1 MQGKPYTKEKKDSS
15 GAGKKIKMIIFILL
29 LIAVNAYTIYS
40 VKEFKKIH
48 EVIVENGSGSGK
60 YREGDRVVITANVPE
75 NETTEFTEWSVDK
88 ENLNISDRSAKKIEF
103 IMPEENVH
111 LTANYV
117 STYLLAVKNGSGN
130 GRYKVGETV
139 TVTADNDILNGAKF
153 ANWTIEEGSVDI
165 SDITANE
172 ITFTMP
178 EETVSLS
185 ANYELMLQR
194 KNIEGGKVSGAAFK
208 EKKQSGGYLVDIDI
222 TKLATIKYEA
232 YPSDFFISDI
242 IGVPYPIKFVKW
254 DDTFDEDKNLYGMM
268 DSDGNI
274 LTEFL
279 YSELEEKNGWIVAQ
293 KEGSFE
299 YGVLS
304 MNGKVA
310 IPFECENVFVLSEHW
325 IVTHTKGDSDS
336 FSGYDTVYY
345 IEGNKCI
352 YTVLTNENKTLYTY
366 DCIGEYLYI
375 TNGTS
380 KKTIVCDSQFNLVAI
395 EKLENKEALW
405 SLNGDSYSRWR
416 ELKAAGYQVIDSYA
430 ENYSTDILLVRK
442 EEQEIYG
449 LVGKSNDWIAPL
461 EYEGIKKDEENDAVG
476 YYWVVKDGLLGCIR
490 RDGTITLEPDTYPIE
505 KDFYTYWEKGYV
517 DNITALAVSYYE
529 EDGTHTLIAADGQKT
544 PGLPEDLF
552 CIDSV
557 GYLWWCFAEDEEEG
571 YWVDWHGNFVLKDS
585 DEYIDEVSQNNN
597 YLYTYS
603 LEGDSIYS
611 IDGIYS

>member
-1 MQGKPYTKEKKDSS
+1 MKGKPYTKEKKDLS
-15 GAGKKIKMIIFILL
+15 GSGKKIKIIIFMLL

-40 VKEFKKIH
+40 VEEFKKIH
-48 EVIVENGSGSGK
+48 EVIVENGSG
-60 YREGDRVVITANVPE
+60 
-75 NETTEFTEWSVDK
+75 
-88 ENLNISDRSAKKIEF
+88 
-103 IMPEENVH
+103 
-111 LTANYV
+111 
-117 STYLLAVKNGSGN
+117 N
-130 GRYKVGETV
+130 GRYKAGETV

-185 ANYELMLQR
+185 ANYELILQR

-222 TKLATIKYEA
+222 TKLATIKDGA
-232 YPSDFFISDI
+232 FPSDFYISDI
-242 IGVPYPIKFVKW
+242 IGVPYPIKIVKL
-254 DDTFDEDKNLYGMM
+254 DDTFDDEKNVYGIM

-279 YSELEEKNGWIVAQ
+279 YSELEEKNGWIVVQ
-293 KEGSFE
+293 KEGSSE

-310 IPFECENVFVLSEHW
+310 IPFECESVFVLNEHW
-325 IVTHTKGDSDS
+325 IVTHTKGDSGS

-352 YTVLTNENKTLYTY
+352 YAVLTNENKTLYTY

-490 RDGTITLEPDTYPIE
+490 RYGTITLEPDTYPIE
-505 KDFYTYWEKGYV
+505 KDFYTHWEREKGCV

-544 PGLPEDLF
+544 TGLPEDLY
-552 CIDSV
+552 CMDSV
-557 GYLWWCFAEDEEEG
+557 GYLWKYFGEEES
-571 YWVDWHGNFVLKDS
+571 YVVDWHGNFVLKDS
-585 DEYIDEVSQNNN
+585 DEYIDKVSQNNN